1 MAGGIARGAPASPNG
16 HPRMSRFA
24 VSVLFRPGPIRTH
37 RPGAKGAG
45 RRGVGARAGVPRF
58 AQPRAGTAPGAARPA
73 TAERRAAGRT
83 ARGPVSGPDRWE
95 PARSPVVHSLGAR
108 SESLRPMPRP
118 PALTGRVS
126 RPGDLWEREA
136 EQVARAVV
144 SPTYPAPTAAPG
156 RARSAPPAALPR
168 SAPWP
173 EPAPVW
179 AEPGAAQPIAPAL
192 RRQIEAATGA
202 DLRAV
207 RVHRGPAAERAAARV
222 QARAFVRGSHIFL
235 GRDQRGDD
243 APVVAHEAAHTIQQS
258 AALNAAHAHGPPAAG
273 PGIQLTRAPPGMVQ
287 RIPILS
293 DIGEAIVDVGEA
305 VYEAGSTAVGVAG
318 DLITGDFWG
327 AVRRLAPSVADI
339 LEEIAD
345 KGLWEFLKEKIGGVV
360 DTLFGGLRQVGDFF
374 GSLGDWVAGM
384 GSTIREVLAGLAG
397 RGREALF
404 GALRNLRAFLG
415 EVAGEVWDRLA
426 GFFRPIGDFFS
437 RVANFFTGSVL
448 PFLEELGGEVWSTLK
463 RWAGRLWDA
472 LEPVRDVISSAWDFV
487 LDLLGLGGGGGGGGG
502 EGGGL
507 LGWIQEKAG
516 EVWDWIKGLTAPVVG
531 GIRTVLRWLGNLA
544 PLEAIRTL
552 RERVLGWVNRAT
564 QMADRMEEPD
574 GVAEH
579 REVLRDVILPG
590 ILGAIQG
597 LRAGVS
603 AAGNWVR
610 GTVGGLA
617 ESVAGFFDTLAGNE
631 YLAFASGALE
641 WLRDG
646 ARQLGT
652 WAAEGIGGLF
662 GLVDDALAALARWVE
677 PLLNLVRQLIAT
689 LFNLLSRLPDL
700 VLGPLWRLI
709 PAWIREP
716 VKNFLVNQVLRR
728 IPLFS
733 QLLDIPNLVDRALA
747 VARRVLLQVFLDGD
761 LLGAAWTF
769 FRAVLEFFGL
779 PPALVV
785 NLLRNAARALGD
797 IVRAPVSFFINL
809 LRAVRDGF
817 LNFLENFGRHLLD
830 GLADWLFGTLGE
842 AGLRVP
848 REFSLRAVFDVVL
861 QILRLTADHVFELI
875 AQRLGPERTA
885 LLRRGLGVAQEA
897 LRYVQI
903 LVTGGPV
910 ALWDEIRGQLSGLWD
925 RIVEGVMGF
934 LMERLVA
941 TAIRWV
947 LSLLDITGIMPVIN
961 SLIAIYRA
969 IESFFRYLRQLLEIV
984 NSVLE
989 GLGEIARGVIARGAA
1004 LVERNLAR
1012 LLPVAIGFLANQ
1024 LGLGG
1029 LAGHI
1034 RRIIERL
1041 RAIVDRALGWLI
1053 DRIVAGVQA
1062 VAGAVRGGVAA
1073 AREAGGRLLDW
1084 LGLQRTV
1091 RVDGESHRLYFEGGA
1106 REARLVIAS
1115 TPQNL
1120 DGYLAGLEAQ
1130 PANQARQPVFA
1141 EIRQQQ
1147 AAIRQL
1153 RAQDP
1158 PAPDQATRI
1167 GAAFNR
1173 IAELLGQLS
1182 SGSGWGTRNNPLPL
1196 AYPKRASAAYP
1207 VMFVGPRTG
1216 QRIAQSLLAAAAAAS
1231 TKPTAATD
1239 VDSLPVGPFR
1249 QIRALLSGP
1258 EAARWR
1264 QRGYAVQ
1271 PFAPHQRAQLPETGT
1286 LVGLEPAYR
1295 TAVDKLLHM
1304 AEVGLTGG
1312 GGKINDEFRPFGF
1325 SPRDEGMDG
1334 DHVVERQLGGPD
1346 ILGNLWPLDASENRS
1361 AGSTLRGMT
1370 FPNPG
1375 GGPPITLDQVKA
1387 EVRAGKP
1394 KYLLIVSTR

>member
-1 MAGGIARGAPASPNG
+1 
-16 HPRMSRFA
+16 MSRFA
-24 VSVLFRPGPIRTH
+24 VSVMFRPGPGRTH
-37 RPGAKGAG
+37 RPAAKGAG
-45 RRGVGARAGVPRF
+45 RRGLGARAGVPRF
-58 AQPRAGTAPGAARPA
+58 AQQRPGTAPAAVKPVRTGGRIARRPDVPTGQPGVTTRPSRASAPRRLGSAAPQEAVPLLRPA
-73 TAERRAAGRT
+73 
-83 ARGPVSGPDRWE
+83 
-95 PARSPVVHSLGAR
+95 
-108 SESLRPMPRP
+108 
-118 PALTGRVS
+118 GRVS
-126 RPGDLWEREA
+126 RPGDVWELEA
-136 EQVARAVV
+136 ERLARVV
-144 SPTYPAPTAAPG
+144 SAPGSSATSPASGHVRPAPPVV
-156 RARSAPPAALPR
+156 PPRLA
-168 SAPWP
+168 SVP
-173 EPAPVW
+173 EPVPAW
-179 AEPGAAQPIAPAL
+179 ADPGAARPLAPSL
-192 RRQIEAATGA
+192 RRQLEAATGA

-207 RVHRGPAAERAAARV
+207 RVHRGPAAERAAASVR
-222 QARAFVRGSHIFL
+222 ARAFVQGSHIFL
-235 GRDQRGDD
+235 GRDQRVDD
-243 APVVAHEAAHTIQQS
+243 ASVVAHEAAHTIQQS

-293 DIGEAIVDVGEA
+293 DVGEAIVDVGEA

-360 DTLFGGLRQVGDFF
+360 DMLFGGLRQVGDFF

-384 GSTIREVLAGLAG
+384 LGTIREVLAGLVG
-397 RGREALF
+397 RGKEALF

-437 RVANFFTGSVL
+437 RVANFFTGAVL
-448 PFLEELGGEVWSTLK
+448 PFLEELGGEVWSTIK

-502 EGGGL
+502 EGGGI
-507 LGWIQEKAG
+507 LGWIQDKAG

-552 RERVLGWVNRAT
+552 RERMLGWVNRAT
-564 QMADRMEEPD
+564 QMADRLEEPD

-590 ILGAIQG
+590 ILGAIQA
-597 LRAGVS
+597 LRGGIS
-603 AAGNWVR
+603 AAGHWVQ

-617 ESVAGFFDTLAGNE
+617 ESVAGFFDALAGNE

-646 ARQLGT
+646 ARQLGA
-652 WAAEGIGGLF
+652 WASEGIGGLF
-662 GLVDDALAALARWVE
+662 GLVDDALATLARWVE
-677 PLLNLVRQLIAT
+677 PVLNLVRQLIAT
-689 LFNLLSRLPDL
+689 LFNLLARLPDL

-716 VKNFLVNQVLRR
+716 VKNFLINQVLRR
-728 IPLFS
+728 IPLFR

-779 PPALVV
+779 PPPLVV
-785 NLLRNAARALGD
+785 NLIRNAARALGD

-817 LNFLENFGRHLLD
+817 LNFLDNFGRHLLD

-842 AGLRVP
+842 AGIRVP

-861 QILRLTADHVFELI
+861 QILRLTVDHVFELI

-897 LRYVQI
+897 ARYVQI
-903 LVTGGPV
+903 LVTGGPA

-925 RIVEGVMGF
+925 RIVEGVTGF

-941 TAIRWV
+941 TATRWV

-1012 LLPVAIGFLANQ
+1012 LLPIAIGFLANQ

-1034 RRIIERL
+1034 RRILERL
-1041 RAIVDRALGWLI
+1041 REMVDRALGWLI

-1084 LGLQRTV
+1084 LGARQPFRGPA
-1091 RVDGESHRLYFEGGA
+1091 GESHDILVEGGQGTA
-1106 REARLVIAS
+1106 QLMVQSERQTLEQAITTVEGKEGTPAADKVAVRRWGNQALTALNWLKDPARNVAPGERALRPGGASVQTDQDPDVRLRNRELREALRELGPLFERHLFGEGPLPVPEIPPSPVNADGFPLSASVKRLSANRRLGGTPSSSHPRWLAIAETGLTRSEGEWVNMHVIPDDFQGPGDDS
-1115 TPQNL
+1115 NLVPGMKLQNNTMRR
-1120 DGYLAGLEAQ
+1120 GLEEPIERLIGEPGNASKRGVVWLRAEVSYHPDSARSAWPEKVRQTGARARYYGRQIDFTWGLHQRDESGAWPEQ
-1130 PANQARQPVFA
+1130 PA
-1141 EIRQQQ
+1141 
-1147 AAIRQL
+1147 L
-1153 RAQDP
+1153 
-1158 PAPDQATRI
+1158 ATFRVGPI
-1167 GAAFNR
+1167 
-1173 IAELLGQLS
+1173 
-1182 SGSGWGTRNNPLPL
+1182 PLP
-1196 AYPKRASAAYP
+1196 
-1207 VMFVGPRTG
+1207 
-1216 QRIAQSLLAAAAAAS
+1216 
-1231 TKPTAATD
+1231 
-1239 VDSLPVGPFR
+1239 PF
-1249 QIRALLSGP
+1249 P
-1258 EAARWR
+1258 NTEAAR
-1264 QRGYAVQ
+1264 AI
-1271 PFAPHQRAQLPETGT
+1271 
-1286 LVGLEPAYR
+1286 
-1295 TAVDKLLHM
+1295 LLRHFG
-1304 AEVGLTGG
+1304 AE
-1312 GGKINDEFRPFGF
+1312 
-1325 SPRDEGMDG
+1325 
-1334 DHVVERQLGGPD
+1334 
-1346 ILGNLWPLDASENRS
+1346 S
-1361 AGSTLRGMT
+1361 A
-1370 FPNPG
+1370 
-1375 GGPPITLDQVKA
+1375 
-1387 EVRAGKP
+1387 
-1394 KYLLIVSTR
+1394 

>member
-1 MAGGIARGAPASPNG
+1 
-16 HPRMSRFA
+16 MSRFA
-24 VSVLFRPGPIRTH
+24 VSVMFRPGPVRTH

-45 RRGVGARAGVPRF
+45 RRGLGARAGVPRF
-58 AQPRAGTAPGAARPA
+58 AQQRPGTGPA
-73 TAERRAAGRT
+73 TTRPTAAERQSVHTSRR
-83 ARGPVSGPDRWE
+83 ARGVGPGGPGGSAPTRTS
-95 PARSPVVHSLGAR
+95 AAQSPGAR
-108 SESLRPMPRP
+108 SEGLRPAPP
-118 PALTGRVS
+118 APALTGRVS

-144 SPTYPAPTAAPG
+144 SPTRPAPAAAPG
-156 RARSAPPAALPR
+156 RAGLAPPVVLPR
-168 SAPWP
+168 SAPVP
-173 EPAPVW
+173 EPSPAW
-179 AEPGAAQPIAPAL
+179 AEPGTARPLAPSL
-192 RRQIEAATGA
+192 RRQLEAVTGA
-202 DLRAV
+202 DLRPV
-207 RVHRGPAAERAAARV
+207 RVHRGPAAERAAASVR
-222 QARAFVRGSHIFL
+222 ARAFVQGSHIFL
-235 GRDQRGDD
+235 GRDQRVDD
-243 APVVAHEAAHTIQQS
+243 ASVVAHEAAHTIQQS
-258 AALNAAHAHGPPAAG
+258 AALNAAHAHGPPVAG

-339 LEEIAD
+339 LQEIAE

-374 GSLGDWVAGM
+374 GSLDDWVAGM
-384 GSTIREVLAGLAG
+384 LGTIREVLAGLAG
-397 RGREALF
+397 RGKEALF
-404 GALRNLRAFLG
+404 GALRNFRAFLG

-472 LEPVRDVISSAWDFV
+472 LEPVREVISSAWDFV
-487 LDLLGLGGGGGGGGG
+487 LDLLGLSGGGGGGS
-502 EGGGL
+502 EGGGI
-507 LGWIQEKAG
+507 LGWIQDKAG
-516 EVWDWIKGLTAPVVG
+516 EVWDWVKGLTAPVVG

-552 RERVLGWVNRAT
+552 RDRVLDWVNRAT

-590 ILGAIQG
+590 LLGAIQG
-597 LRAGVS
+597 LRGGIT
-603 AAGNWVR
+603 AAGHWVR

-617 ESVAGFFDTLAGNE
+617 ESVAGFFDALAGNE

-646 ARQLGT
+646 ARQLGA
-652 WAAEGIGGLF
+652 WASEGIGGLF
-662 GLVDDALAALARWVE
+662 GLVDDALATLARWVE
-677 PLLNLVRQLIAT
+677 PILNLVRQLIAT
-689 LFNLLSRLPDL
+689 LFHLLSRLPDL

-716 VKNFLVNQVLRR
+716 VKNFLLNQVLRR

-733 QLLDIPNLVDRALA
+733 QLLEIPNLVDRALA

-779 PPALVV
+779 PPQLVV
-785 NLLRNAARALGD
+785 NLIRNAARAIGD
-797 IVRAPVSFFINL
+797 IVRAPVSFFLNL

-817 LNFLENFGRHLLD
+817 LNFLENFGRHLLN

-861 QILRLTADHVFELI
+861 QILRITAEHVFELI
-875 AQRLGPERTA
+875 ERRIGPERTA
-885 LLRRGLGVAQEA
+885 MLRRGLGVAQEA
-897 LRYVQI
+897 FRYVQI
-903 LVTGGPV
+903 LVSGGPA

-925 RIVEGVMGF
+925 RIVEGVMSF

-941 TAIRWV
+941 TATRWV
-947 LSLLDITGIMPVIN
+947 LGLLDITGIMPVIN
-961 SLIAIYRA
+961 SLIALYRA

-989 GLGEIARGVIARGAA
+989 GLGEIARGVIARGVA

-1012 LLPVAIGFLANQ
+1012 LLPIAIGFLANQ

-1034 RRIIERL
+1034 RRIIERI
-1041 RAIVDRALGWLI
+1041 RETVDRALGWLV
-1053 DRIVAGVQA
+1053 DRIVRGVQA

-1073 AREAGGRLLDW
+1073 ARAAGGRLLDW
-1084 LGLQRTV
+1084 LGLERSI

-1120 DGYLAGLEAQ
+1120 DGYLTGLEAQ

-1147 AAIRQL
+1147 TVIRQA

-1158 PAPDQATRI
+1158 PAPDQAARI

-1182 SGSGWGTRNNPLPL
+1182 PGSGWGTRDNPLPL

-1207 VMFVGPRTG
+1207 VMYVGPRAS

-1271 PFAPHQRAQLPETGT
+1271 AFVPHQPGRLPETGT
-1286 LVGLEPAYR
+1286 LVGIEPAYR

-1304 AEVGLTGG
+1304 AEVGSTGG

-1370 FPNPG
+1370 FPNPA
-1375 GGPPITLDQVKA
+1375 GGPPITLDQIKA

>member
-1 MAGGIARGAPASPNG
+1 
-16 HPRMSRFA
+16 MSRFA
-24 VSVLFRPGPIRTH
+24 VSVMFRPGPGRTH
-37 RPGAKGAG
+37 RPAAKGAG
-45 RRGVGARAGVPRF
+45 RRGLGARAGVPRF
-58 AQPRAGTAPGAARPA
+58 AQQRPGAAPAAVKPVRTGGRIARRPDVPTGQSGVTTRPSRASAPRRFGSAAPQEAVPLLRPA
-73 TAERRAAGRT
+73 
-83 ARGPVSGPDRWE
+83 
-95 PARSPVVHSLGAR
+95 
-108 SESLRPMPRP
+108 
-118 PALTGRVS
+118 GRVS
-126 RPGDLWEREA
+126 RPGDVWELEA
-136 EQVARAVV
+136 ERLARVV
-144 SPTYPAPTAAPG
+144 SAPGSSATSPASGHVRPAPPVV
-156 RARSAPPAALPR
+156 PPRLA
-168 SAPWP
+168 SVP
-173 EPAPVW
+173 EPVPAW
-179 AEPGAAQPIAPAL
+179 AEPGTAQPLAPSL

-207 RVHRGPAAERAAARV
+207 RVHRGPAAERAAASVR
-222 QARAFVRGSHIFL
+222 ARAFVQGSHIFL
-235 GRDQRGDD
+235 GRDQRVDD
-243 APVVAHEAAHTIQQS
+243 ASVVAHEAAHTIQQS

-384 GSTIREVLAGLAG
+384 LGTIREVLAGLAG
-397 RGREALF
+397 RGKEALF

-415 EVAGEVWDRLA
+415 EVAGQVWDSLTD
-426 GFFRPIGDFFS
+426 FFRPVGDFFS
-437 RVANFFTGSVL
+437 RVANFFTGAVL
-448 PFLEELGGEVWSTLK
+448 PFLEELGGEVWSTIK

-502 EGGGL
+502 EGGGI
-507 LGWIQEKAG
+507 LGWIQDKAG

-531 GIRTVLRWLGNLA
+531 GIRTALRWLGNLA

-564 QMADRMEEPD
+564 QMADRLEEPD

-590 ILGAIQG
+590 ILGAIQA
-597 LRAGVS
+597 LRGGIS
-603 AAGNWVR
+603 AAGHWVQ

-617 ESVAGFFDTLAGNE
+617 ESVAGFFDALAGNE

-646 ARQLGT
+646 ARQLGA
-652 WAAEGIGGLF
+652 WASEGIGGLF
-662 GLVDDALAALARWVE
+662 GLVDDALATLARWVE
-677 PLLNLVRQLIAT
+677 PVLNLVRQLIAT
-689 LFNLLSRLPDL
+689 LFNLLARLPDL

-716 VKNFLVNQVLRR
+716 VKNFLINQVLRR

-779 PPALVV
+779 PPPLVV
-785 NLLRNAARALGD
+785 NLIRNAARAIGD

-817 LNFLENFGRHLLD
+817 LNFLDNFGRHLLD

-842 AGLRVP
+842 AGIRVP

-861 QILRLTADHVFELI
+861 QILGITVDHVFEQI
-875 AQRLGPERTA
+875 ERRIGPERTA
-885 LLRRGLGVAQEA
+885 MLRRGLGVAQEA
-897 LRYVQI
+897 FRYIQI
-903 LVTGGPV
+903 LVTGGPA

-925 RIVEGVMGF
+925 RIVEGVTGF

-941 TAIRWV
+941 TATRWV

-1012 LLPVAIGFLANQ
+1012 LLPIAIGFLANQ

-1034 RRIIERL
+1034 RRIIERI
-1041 RAIVDRALGWLI
+1041 RETVDRALSWLI

-1062 VAGAVRGGVAA
+1062 VAGAVRSAV
-1073 AREAGGRLLDW
+1073 
-1084 LGLQRTV
+1084 T
-1091 RVDGESHRLYFEGGA
+1091 GGA
-1106 REARLVIAS
+1106 
-1115 TPQNL
+1115 
-1120 DGYLAGLEAQ
+1120 
-1130 PANQARQPVFA
+1130 
-1141 EIRQQQ
+1141 
-1147 AAIRQL
+1147 
-1153 RAQDP
+1153 
-1158 PAPDQATRI
+1158 
-1167 GAAFNR
+1167 
-1173 IAELLGQLS
+1173 
-1182 SGSGWGTRNNPLPL
+1182 
-1196 AYPKRASAAYP
+1196 
-1207 VMFVGPRTG
+1207 
-1216 QRIAQSLLAAAAAAS
+1216 
-1231 TKPTAATD
+1231 
-1239 VDSLPVGPFR
+1239 
-1249 QIRALLSGP
+1249 
-1258 EAARWR
+1258 
-1264 QRGYAVQ
+1264 AVQ
-1271 PFAPHQRAQLPETGT
+1271 PAAGDVRDEAGRRVASRVSGQHTDEEIQAVVEQVLAELRPQGLSRLEWGEPNEAGEVPLLAVINPGKPVGKKKTGSRARTATVVLRARAVFTEPALPLLEQQAGRPLFFGDVNVPRPRSGAAGLAGGPTTGAQLDVPSTGRSGGSQSTGT
-1286 LVGLEPAYR
+1286 AFLMPPA
-1295 TAVDKLLHM
+1295 
-1304 AEVGLTGG
+1304 
-1312 GGKINDEFRPFGF
+1312 
-1325 SPRDEGMDG
+1325 S
-1334 DHVVERQLGGPD
+1334 
-1346 ILGNLWPLDASENRS
+1346 
-1361 AGSTLRGMT
+1361 
-1370 FPNPG
+1370 
-1375 GGPPITLDQVKA
+1375 PITPEVIVRSWNSGEPTPGTNLSHAERHLMEFLDGRLAAQRLQQLEIIINLSPCSHCSRFLKGWLERHPAVQA
-1387 EVRAGKP
+1387 SLSFNLCYVGWEQSPDRRVRRWRITENTTTTDDVSLMTGAGWSVAGPSPQLYNQPLTDSFKERERAAAMSV
-1394 KYLLIVSTR
+1394 YEANLS